1 MLGRSG
7 TASPAKSEASG
18 SGTRSGQRTRSTS
31 DHAGLAGVGG
41 RRAPVPRG
49 AEPRLRAPRPPP
61 HLHAAS
67 PRAPPARDGGRAA
80 VVAGSFPVSPG
91 ADAPAPPAQCKHTP
105 REGRGGAA
113 PWQPRPEEEARGS
126 GAAIFG
132 EGGSGCL
139 PSGSPPLTLGIV
151 CVVTAVCTTSW
162 HLTRLLKALYKIN
175 EMRLPPQISLCTR

>member
-1 MLGRSG
+1 M
-7 TASPAKSEASG
+7 
-18 SGTRSGQRTRSTS
+18 
-31 DHAGLAGVGG
+31 
-41 RRAPVPRG
+41 
-49 AEPRLRAPRPPP
+49 RAPRPPP

-91 ADAPAPPAQCKHTP
+91 AAAPAPPARCKHTP

-132 EGGSGCL
+132 GGSGRL
-139 PSGSPPLTLGIV
+139 PSGTPPLTLSIV
-151 CVVTAVCTTSW
+151 CVVTVKPWWLVVAIKEKHRHVEFSF
-162 HLTRLLKALYKIN
+162 
-175 EMRLPPQISLCTR
+175 LCTALRQSSGTIIRVDRRVLLLANGLVQQMTAKQTTKRAIISSNDSWKWRIK